1 MARLPRRYVR
11 LSRLAD
17 IQTRRHVSVVVRMNP
32 LLYTATLAA
41 ALLPSTTPLRV
52 ILPDG
57 TELSAQRVDVHPDA
71 QTVVI
76 YEAPLFA
83 DGFE

>member
-1 MARLPRRYVR
+1 MTA
-11 LSRLAD
+11 
-17 IQTRRHVSVVVRMNP
+17 
-32 LLYTATLAA
+32 LLLAA
-41 ALLPSTTPLRV
+41 ILYADLRV

-57 TELSAQRVDVHPDA
+57 RELSAQRVDVHPDA

>member
-1 MARLPRRYVR
+1 MNRLLLHTATLCAFL
-11 LSRLAD
+11 LS
-17 IQTRRHVSVVVRMNP
+17 
-32 LLYTATLAA
+32 YTAT
-41 ALLPSTTPLRV
+41 LRV

-76 YEAPLFA
+76 YEAPIFK

>member
-1 MARLPRRYVR
+1 MTA
-11 LSRLAD
+11 
-17 IQTRRHVSVVVRMNP
+17 
-32 LLYTATLAA
+32 LLLAA
-41 ALLPSTTPLRV
+41 ILYADLRV

-57 TELSAQRVDVHPDA
+57 RELSASRVDVHPDA

>member
-1 MARLPRRYVR
+1 MNHS
-11 LSRLAD
+11 LSLHTA
-17 IQTRRHVSVVVRMNP
+17 TLCAF
-32 LLYTATLAA
+32 LLSYTAT
-41 ALLPSTTPLRV
+41 LRV

-57 TELSAQRVDVHPDA
+57 TELAAQRVDVHPDA

>member
-1 MARLPRRYVR
+1 MNLLP
-11 LSRLAD
+11 
-17 IQTRRHVSVVVRMNP
+17 
-32 LLYTATLAA
+32 YTATLCAF
-41 ALLPSTTPLRV
+41 LLSYTATLRV

-57 TELSAQRVDVHPDA
+57 TELSAQRVDVFPDA
-71 QTVVI
+71 QMVVI

>member
-1 MARLPRRYVR
+1 MKRLLLHTATLCAFL
-11 LSRLAD
+11 LS
-17 IQTRRHVSVVVRMNP
+17 
-32 LLYTATLAA
+32 YTAT
-41 ALLPSTTPLRV
+41 LRV

-76 YEAPLFA
+76 YEAPLMA

>member
-1 MARLPRRYVR
+1 MTA
-11 LSRLAD
+11 
-17 IQTRRHVSVVVRMNP
+17 
-32 LLYTATLAA
+32 LLLCA
-41 ALLPSTTPLRV
+41 ALWADLR
-52 ILPDG
+52 IMLPDG

-76 YEAPLFA
+76 YEAPIFK

>member
-1 MARLPRRYVR
+1 MTRLLLHTATLCAFL
-11 LSRLAD
+11 LS
-17 IQTRRHVSVVVRMNP
+17 
-32 LLYTATLAA
+32 YTAT
-41 ALLPSTTPLRV
+41 LRV

>member
-1 MARLPRRYVR
+1 MNRLLLHTATLCAFL
-11 LSRLAD
+11 LS
-17 IQTRRHVSVVVRMNP
+17 
-32 LLYTATLAA
+32 YTAT
-41 ALLPSTTPLRV
+41 LRV

>member
-1 MARLPRRYVR
+1 MKRLMLHTATLCAFL
-11 LSRLAD
+11 LS
-17 IQTRRHVSVVVRMNP
+17 
-32 LLYTATLAA
+32 YTAT
-41 ALLPSTTPLRV
+41 LRV

-57 TELSAQRVDVHPDA
+57 TELSAHRVDVHPDA

-76 YEAPLFA
+76 YEAPLMA

>member
-1 MARLPRRYVR
+1 MKRLMLHTATLCAFM
-11 LSRLAD
+11 LS
-17 IQTRRHVSVVVRMNP
+17 
-32 LLYTATLAA
+32 YTATLRVV
-41 ALLPSTTPLRV
+41 LPN
-52 ILPDG
+52 G

-71 QTVVI
+71 QMVVI